1 MLPSCQRVCCTES
14 MTSVSARMWR
24 HSVRPVIEC
33 LIGVVSIVWCALR
46 CLFTM
51 VNSVRVKRL
60 QYFADRGEDGWTEA
74 QSPCSYCSCK
84 SEDDGGELLSVTATA
99 RR

>member
-1 MLPSCQRVCCTES
+1 MA
-14 MTSVSARMWR
+14 SVSARMWR
-24 HSVRPVIEC
+24 HSVSPVIEC
-33 LIGVVSIVWCALR
+33 LICVGSIVCCALW

-60 QYFADRGEDGWTEA
+60 QYIGDRVEDGWTEA

-84 SEDDGGELLSVTATA
+84 SEDASSALVWME
-99 RR
+99 RRAPVCYRYSTQMR